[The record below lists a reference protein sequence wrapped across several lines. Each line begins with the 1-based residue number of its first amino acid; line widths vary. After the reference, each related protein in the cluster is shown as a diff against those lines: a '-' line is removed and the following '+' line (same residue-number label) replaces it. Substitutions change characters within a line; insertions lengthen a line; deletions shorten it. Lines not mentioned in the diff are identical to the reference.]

1 MIVWGY
7 QKNPDCEEVKEIET
21 KLEEQTMC
29 LLLFFSVY
37 ESLAVMLA
45 SSRKSIAMT
54 AKKPL
59 LKLEMF
65 YFSKRKSLSV
75 LSPLSNSSYVFT
87 EVREIRIN

>member
-1 MIVWGY
+1 
-7 QKNPDCEEVKEIET
+7 
-21 KLEEQTMC
+21 MC
-29 LLLFFSVY
+29 LLLFFSN

-54 AKKPL
+54 AKKTL

-75 LSPLSNSSYVFT
+75 LSPLSNSSYVFA